1 LGDFHPAG
9 GVTDAPTTPDA
20 MDDGVFENAV
30 AGFADDVYL
39 DDGETIT
46 RGGETEEP
54 ADVSLD
60 DSPGVSG
67 EDATAD

>member
-1 LGDFHPAG
+1 MA
-9 GVTDAPTTPDA
+9 
-20 MDDGVFENAV
+20 DGVFENAV

-39 DDGETIT
+39 DDGETIS
-46 RGGETEEP
+46 RGGDTEEP

-67 EDATAD
+67 EDATADD